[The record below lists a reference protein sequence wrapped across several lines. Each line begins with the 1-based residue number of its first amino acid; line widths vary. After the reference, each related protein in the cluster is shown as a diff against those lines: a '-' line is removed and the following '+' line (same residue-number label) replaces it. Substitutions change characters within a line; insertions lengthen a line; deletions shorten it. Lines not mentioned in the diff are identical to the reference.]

1 MRLFPRRRAVP
12 DAVKALALPPGDRR
26 VAWALTAAGE
36 PVVATTSGLLLPG
49 QPLLLWR
56 RVEKAVWA
64 RPVLR
69 VREVAEVA
77 ETGAEH
83 VLELVDEG
91 DLAEVVRD
99 RVTSSVA
106 WATPARIMPE
116 GGVRVVGR
124 RVPDAEDLEWQ
135 LVFDPGTDLD
145 DPLVRAQA
153 EHALSSAR
161 RAIG

>member
-12 DAVKALALPPGDRR
+12 EAVTALALPPGDRR
-26 VAWALTAAGE
+26 LAFALTAGGE

-49 QPLLLWR
+49 RPLLLWR

-69 VREVAEVA
+69 VREVAEIA
-77 ETGAEH
+77 GTGPEH
-83 VLELVDEG
+83 VLDLVDEG

-106 WATPARIMPE
+106 WATTARILPE

-135 LVFDPGTDLD
+135 LVFDPGTDPG

>member
-12 DAVKALALPPGDRR
+12 PAVSALALPPGDRR
-26 VAWALTAAGE
+26 VAWALTASGE

-49 QPLLLWR
+49 RPLLLWR
-56 RVEKAVWA
+56 RVETAVWA

-69 VREVAEVA
+69 VREVADVA
-77 ETGAEH
+77 ETGPEH
-83 VLELVDEG
+83 VVELPDEA

-99 RVTSSVA
+99 RVTGSVA
-106 WATPARIMPE
+106 WATTARISPE
-116 GGVRVVGR
+116 GGVRIVGR
-124 RVPDAEDLEWQ
+124 RVPGAEDLEWQ
-135 LVFDPGTDLD
+135 LVFDQGTDAD

-153 EHALSSAR
+153 EHALTSAR